1 MVMNILAPS
10 ILSIDFGHMED
21 ELKKVVNAGADIIH
35 VDVMDGL
42 FVPNISFGPPVIK
55 YVKKAIPDTKLDLHM
70 MVKDPIRYLNTYVS
84 LGMSD
89 ITSRQWLPLMILGRC
104 EEAPNL
110 NQLAEKCGI
119 TRQSA
124 KQLVDKL
131 VEKDLVR
138 LEKDENDRRNCLVVI
153 TKKGRSWGKNN
164 LEKNV
169 MFVQELY
176 SGISEK
182 DIKAFAKVQQKLL
195 AKLEMIKSGMTE
207 EAVNE

>member
-1 MVMNILAPS
+1 MDQYNSPEFTSLVEISRLANT
-10 ILSIDFGHMED
+10 LQT
-21 ELKKVVNAGADIIH
+21 
-35 VDVMDGL
+35 VMD
-42 FVPNISFGPPVIK
+42 
-55 YVKKAIPDTKLDLHM
+55 M
-70 MVKDPIRYLNTYVS
+70 
-84 LGMSD
+84 GMSD

-182 DIKAFAKVQQKLL
+182 DIKAFAKVQQELL
-195 AKLEMIKSGMTE
+195 AKLEVIKSGMTE

>member
-1 MVMNILAPS
+1 MEHYNLPEFTSLVEISRLANT
-10 ILSIDFGHMED
+10 LQT
-21 ELKKVVNAGADIIH
+21 
-35 VDVMDGL
+35 VMD
-42 FVPNISFGPPVIK
+42 
-55 YVKKAIPDTKLDLHM
+55 M
-70 MVKDPIRYLNTYVS
+70 
-84 LGMSD
+84 GMSD

-182 DIKAFAKVQQKLL
+182 DIKAFAKVQQELL

>member
-1 MVMNILAPS
+1 MEQYNSPEFTSLVEISRLANT
-10 ILSIDFGHMED
+10 LQT
-21 ELKKVVNAGADIIH
+21 
-35 VDVMDGL
+35 VMD
-42 FVPNISFGPPVIK
+42 
-55 YVKKAIPDTKLDLHM
+55 M
-70 MVKDPIRYLNTYVS
+70 
-84 LGMSD
+84 GMSD

-138 LEKDENDRRNCLVVI
+138 LEKDENDRRNSLVVI
-153 TKKGRSWGKNN
+153 TKKGRNWGMRN
-164 LEKNV
+164 LDRNV

-182 DIKAFAKVQQKLL
+182 DIRTFAKVQQKLL
-195 AKLEMIKSGMTE
+195 AKLEVIRSDLAE
-207 EAVNE
+207 EAINE

>member
-1 MVMNILAPS
+1 MEHYNSPEFTSLVEISRLANT
-10 ILSIDFGHMED
+10 LQT
-21 ELKKVVNAGADIIH
+21 
-35 VDVMDGL
+35 VMD
-42 FVPNISFGPPVIK
+42 
-55 YVKKAIPDTKLDLHM
+55 M
-70 MVKDPIRYLNTYVS
+70 
-84 LGMSD
+84 GMSD

-138 LEKDENDRRNCLVVI
+138 LKKDENDRRNCLVVI

-182 DIKAFAKVQQKLL
+182 DINAFAKVQQELL

>member
-1 MVMNILAPS
+1 MEHYNSPEFTSLVEISRLANT
-10 ILSIDFGHMED
+10 LQT
-21 ELKKVVNAGADIIH
+21 
-35 VDVMDGL
+35 VMD
-42 FVPNISFGPPVIK
+42 
-55 YVKKAIPDTKLDLHM
+55 M
-70 MVKDPIRYLNTYVS
+70 
-84 LGMSD
+84 GMSD

-119 TRQSA
+119 ARQSA

-164 LEKNV
+164 LERNV

-182 DIKAFAKVQQKLL
+182 DIKAFAKVQQELL

>member
-1 MVMNILAPS
+1 MEICS
-10 ILSIDFGHMED
+10 ILHNLEEKMDQYNSPEFTSLVEISR
-21 ELKKVVNAGADIIH
+21 LANTLQT
-35 VDVMDGL
+35 VMD
-42 FVPNISFGPPVIK
+42 
-55 YVKKAIPDTKLDLHM
+55 M
-70 MVKDPIRYLNTYVS
+70 
-84 LGMSD
+84 GMND

-131 VEKDLVR
+131 VDKDLVR
-138 LEKDENDRRNCLVVI
+138 LEKDENDRRNSLVVI

-164 LEKNV
+164 LERNV
-169 MFVQELY
+169 MFVQDLY

-182 DIKAFAKVQQKLL
+182 DIKTFAKVQQKLL
-195 AKLEMIKSGMTE
+195 AKLEMIKLGMAE
-207 EAVNE
+207 EAINE

>member
-1 MVMNILAPS
+1 MEHYNSPEFTSLVEISRLANT
-10 ILSIDFGHMED
+10 LQT
-21 ELKKVVNAGADIIH
+21 
-35 VDVMDGL
+35 VMD
-42 FVPNISFGPPVIK
+42 
-55 YVKKAIPDTKLDLHM
+55 M
-70 MVKDPIRYLNTYVS
+70 
-84 LGMSD
+84 GMSD

-176 SGISEK
+176 SEISEK
-182 DIKAFAKVQQKLL
+182 DIKVFAKVQQELL

>member
-1 MVMNILAPS
+1 MDQYNSPEFTSLVEISRLANT
-10 ILSIDFGHMED
+10 LQT
-21 ELKKVVNAGADIIH
+21 
-35 VDVMDGL
+35 VMD
-42 FVPNISFGPPVIK
+42 
-55 YVKKAIPDTKLDLHM
+55 M
-70 MVKDPIRYLNTYVS
+70 
-84 LGMSD
+84 GMSD

-131 VEKDLVR
+131 VDKDLVR
-138 LEKDENDRRNCLVVI
+138 LEKDENDRRNSLVVI

-164 LEKNV
+164 LDRNV

-176 SGISEK
+176 SGLSEN
-182 DIKAFAKVQQKLL
+182 DIKTFAKVQQKLL
-195 AKLEMIKSGMTE
+195 AKLESIKLGMVD
-207 EAVNE
+207 EAANE

>member
-1 MVMNILAPS
+1 MEHYNSPEFTSLVEISRLANT
-10 ILSIDFGHMED
+10 LQT
-21 ELKKVVNAGADIIH
+21 
-35 VDVMDGL
+35 VMD
-42 FVPNISFGPPVIK
+42 
-55 YVKKAIPDTKLDLHM
+55 M
-70 MVKDPIRYLNTYVS
+70 
-84 LGMSD
+84 GMSD

-104 EEAPNL
+104 EVAPNL
-110 NQLAEKCGI
+110 NQLAKKCGI

-138 LEKDENDRRNCLVVI
+138 LEKDENNRRNCLVVI

-182 DIKAFAKVQQKLL
+182 DIKAFAKVQQELL

>member
-1 MVMNILAPS
+1 MEHYNSPEFTSLVEISRLANT
-10 ILSIDFGHMED
+10 LQT
-21 ELKKVVNAGADIIH
+21 
-35 VDVMDGL
+35 VMD
-42 FVPNISFGPPVIK
+42 
-55 YVKKAIPDTKLDLHM
+55 M
-70 MVKDPIRYLNTYVS
+70 
-84 LGMSD
+84 GMSD

-182 DIKAFAKVQQKLL
+182 DIKAFAKVQQELL

>member
-1 MVMNILAPS
+1 MEQYNSPEFTSLVEISRLANT
-10 ILSIDFGHMED
+10 LQT
-21 ELKKVVNAGADIIH
+21 
-35 VDVMDGL
+35 VMD
-42 FVPNISFGPPVIK
+42 
-55 YVKKAIPDTKLDLHM
+55 M
-70 MVKDPIRYLNTYVS
+70 
-84 LGMSD
+84 GMSD

-138 LEKDENDRRNCLVVI
+138 LEKDENDRRNSLVVI
-153 TKKGRSWGKNN
+153 TKKGRNWGMRN
-164 LEKNV
+164 LDRNA

-182 DIKAFAKVQQKLL
+182 DIRTFAKVQQKLL
-195 AKLEMIKSGMTE
+195 AKLEVIRSDLAE
-207 EAVNE
+207 EAINE

>member
-1 MVMNILAPS
+1 MDQYNSPEFTSLVEISRLANT
-10 ILSIDFGHMED
+10 LQT
-21 ELKKVVNAGADIIH
+21 
-35 VDVMDGL
+35 VMD
-42 FVPNISFGPPVIK
+42 
-55 YVKKAIPDTKLDLHM
+55 M
-70 MVKDPIRYLNTYVS
+70 
-84 LGMSD
+84 GMSD
-89 ITSRQWLPLMILGRC
+89 ITLRQWLPLMILGRC

>member
-1 MVMNILAPS
+1 MEHYNSPEFTSLVEISRLANT
-10 ILSIDFGHMED
+10 LQ
-21 ELKKVVNAGADIIH
+21 A
-35 VDVMDGL
+35 VMD
-42 FVPNISFGPPVIK
+42 
-55 YVKKAIPDTKLDLHM
+55 M
-70 MVKDPIRYLNTYVS
+70 
-84 LGMSD
+84 GMSD
-89 ITSRQWLPLMILGRC
+89 ITSRQWFPLMILGRC

-182 DIKAFAKVQQKLL
+182 DIKAFAKVQQELL

>member
-1 MVMNILAPS
+1 MEHYNSPEFTSLVEISRLANT
-10 ILSIDFGHMED
+10 LQT
-21 ELKKVVNAGADIIH
+21 
-35 VDVMDGL
+35 VMD
-42 FVPNISFGPPVIK
+42 
-55 YVKKAIPDTKLDLHM
+55 M
-70 MVKDPIRYLNTYVS
+70 
-84 LGMSD
+84 GMSD

-182 DIKAFAKVQQKLL
+182 DIKAFAKVQQKVL

>member
-1 MVMNILAPS
+1 MEHYNSPEFTSLVEISRLANT
-10 ILSIDFGHMED
+10 LQT
-21 ELKKVVNAGADIIH
+21 
-35 VDVMDGL
+35 VMD
-42 FVPNISFGPPVIK
+42 
-55 YVKKAIPDTKLDLHM
+55 M
-70 MVKDPIRYLNTYVS
+70 
-84 LGMSD
+84 GMSD

-104 EEAPNL
+104 DTPPNL
-110 NQLAEKCGI
+110 NELAQKCGI

-182 DIKAFAKVQQKLL
+182 DIKAFAKVQQELL